1 MNEKNVFFDRH
12 LAQTTRF
19 PFALEIERANGIY
32 LYDTQGKAYMDLIS
46 GVGVSAIGHSNPLV
60 VNAIKTQAEKHLHVM
75 VYGEFM
81 QAPQSDL
88 AEKLTAL
95 LPDSLDCCY
104 FVNSGTEAIEAS
116 LKLAKRV
123 TKRTKIISFR
133 GAYHGSTHGAMSV
146 SGNEVKK
153 QAFRPLLPDVHFIRF
168 NEPSDL
174 VAIDHQTACVI
185 VETIQG
191 DAGVRIPSKEYMSA
205 LRARCT
211 EVGALLI
218 LDEIQAGMGRAGS
231 MFAFEQFDIVPDIL
245 ALGKALG
252 GGMPIGACISAKE
265 KMEQFTENPMLGHI
279 TTFGGHPLVCA
290 AAAAGIDVLSGV
302 DFNEINTIGQHIA
315 ETLRK
320 HPQVREV
327 RQRGYFFAIDLGSA
341 EDVQA
346 VVEFGLQHGFIGFW
360 FLSCPWSFRIAPPL
374 TMTRDEADSALQLI
388 LSALDVLP
396 SK

>member
-1 MNEKNVFFDRH
+1 MKSNDVFFNHH
-12 LAQTTRF
+12 LAQTTRY
-19 PFALEIERANGIY
+19 PFALEIERAQGIY
-32 LYDTQGKAYMDLIS
+32 LYDVHGKKYMDLIS
-46 GVGVSAIGHSNPLV
+46 GVGVSAIGHSHPLV
-60 VNAIKTQAEKHLHVM
+60 VEAIKKQAEKHLHVM
-75 VYGEFM
+75 VYGEFV
-81 QAPQSDL
+81 QAPQREL
-88 AEKLTAL
+88 AASLTSL
-95 LPDSLDCCY
+95 LPASLDCCY
-104 FVNSGTEAIEAS
+104 FVNSGAEAIEAS

-123 TKRTKIISFR
+123 THRTKIVSFR
-133 GAYHGSTHGAMSV
+133 GSYHGSTHGAMSV

-168 NEPSDL
+168 NELADL
-174 VAIDHQTACVI
+174 TAIDDQTACVI

-205 LRARCT
+205 LRTRCT

-231 MFAFEQFDIVPDIL
+231 MFAFEQFGIVPDIL

-290 AAAAGIDVLSGV
+290 AAAAGIEVLKTV
-302 DFNEINTIGQHIA
+302 DFSAINTLGQHMA
-315 ETLRK
+315 DTLRK
-320 HPQVREV
+320 HPRVREV

-346 VVEFGLQHGFIGFW
+346 VVDYGLRHGFIGFW

-374 TMTRDEADSALQLI
+374 TMSKQEAELALQLI
-388 LSALDVLP
+388 IAALDAIP
-396 SK
+396 A